1 MVAYS
6 DNHSMDPVCLS
17 FFIDQKTVLKRSGH
31 FGFKPGKT
39 RKLPFFTKKRESYFL
54 RITAAAR
61 RVTPNTARM
70 GAIPTGD
77 FCVTPAAAGAAG
89 IAAETGACAGAIV
102 AADVAAEDPSWW
114 IQWYCTIASALC
126 PQMVL
131 LHISYP
137 FTPHWAI
144 AVLSPI
150 HWHGAVQTGAF
161 TPDVSW
167 VSAIIPIPAAL
178 TGPDITAAIP
188 RITMILTYRFHIIPY
203 HQYKSMPPGAGDSI
217 NLSGYCKN
225 WTDNSS
231 KK

>member
-1 MVAYS
+1 L
-6 DNHSMDPVCLS
+6 DFN
-17 FFIDQKTVLKRSGH
+17 
-31 FGFKPGKT
+31 PGK
-39 RKLPFFTKKRESYFL
+39 LENLHFFTKNREGYFL
-54 RITAAAR
+54 RITAAAN
-61 RVTPNTARM
+61 RVAPNTARM

-89 IAAETGACAGAIV
+89 IAAETGACTGEIV

-137 FTPHWAI
+137 FTPHWAM

-161 TPDVSW
+161 IPEVSW

-178 TGPDITAAIP
+178 TGSDITAAIP
-188 RITMILTYRFHIIPY
+188 RITMILIYRFHIILN
-203 HQYKSMPPGAGDSI
+203 HQYKIMPPVAGDSI
-217 NLSGYCKN
+217 NLSVYCKN
-225 WTDNSS
+225 WTDLSCE
-231 KK
+231 K